1 MLRRLLIANRGE
13 IVCRIVRTARRLG
26 VTTLA
31 VYSDADRNA
40 RHVRMADEAYHL
52 GASPAADSYLNIA
65 KIVSLA
71 KRVGADAVHPGY
83 GFLSENAAFAQAC
96 VDAGLIFVGPPASA
110 IRAMGSK
117 SASKAAM
124 AAVGVPVAP
133 GYHGDDQSQPRLIAE
148 AQRVGFPL
156 IIKASA
162 GGGGKGMQVV
172 NGSDEVAAAIE
183 SAQRLARTAFGDD
196 RLLMERYFPRARH
209 VEVQVFADSHG
220 GTVSL
225 FDRDCSV
232 QRRHQKIIEEAPA
245 PGLRA
250 EVREAMSQAAIQ
262 SARAVGY
269 VGAGTVEFLV
279 DEAQQFYFMEM
290 NTRLQ
295 VEHPVTELITGIDLV
310 EWQLRIAQGERLP
323 KGQNEIRSH
332 GAAVEARLYAED
344 PAHGYLPS
352 VGRIGHLHW
361 PDSTPDLRLD
371 MGVDAGDE
379 VSTFYDPML
388 GKLIAWG
395 ESRGAAIDKLHQ
407 ALCDIEIVGVITN
420 RALLASV
427 LADEAFRAGGVAT
440 DFLGARHSLLRF
452 GEPAADEADAALA
465 GLWYATARTEGDA
478 LWADTRG
485 WRVAAPASSAWK
497 FGDRT
502 VIIESSD
509 ANHYLARVS
518 GTARASGNNSAGTAA
533 SVSGAARVEAATR
546 VGAVR
551 PSGATPEASGEYS
564 LRVLARGNDSLQVE
578 FAGQIQ
584 HVHLVE
590 AGQEL
595 HVFRGGRQVLLRL
608 ARTEDALRVT
618 AGVEEGSLLT
628 PLPGTVVAMHVA
640 SGQQVARGAPLVTV
654 EAMKME
660 HTLTAPYDGTV
671 TRVAFGLSERVA
683 AGAVLVELAPLD
695 A

>member
-1 MLRRLLIANRGE
+1 MLRRLLVANRGE
-13 IVCRIVRTARRLG
+13 IVCRIARTAQRLG
-26 VTTLA
+26 ITTIA
-31 VYSDADRNA
+31 VYSNADRNA

-52 GASPAADSYLNIA
+52 GGSPAAESYLDIA
-65 KIVSLA
+65 KILSLA

-133 GYHGDDQSQPRLIAE
+133 GYHGDDQSQQRLIAE
-148 AQRVGFPL
+148 AERVGFPL

-172 NGSDEVAAAIE
+172 NRSAEVAGAIE

-220 GTVSL
+220 GIVSL

-250 EVREAMSQAAIQ
+250 EVRAAMAQAAIQ

-269 VGAGTVEFLV
+269 AGAGTVEFLV

-295 VEHPVTELITGIDLV
+295 VEHPVTEFITGIDLV
-310 EWQLRIAQGERLP
+310 EWQLNVAQGARLP
-323 KGQNEIRSH
+323 KEQNEILSH
-332 GAAVEARLYAED
+332 GASVEARLYAED

-352 VGRIGHLHW
+352 VGRISQLHW
-361 PDSTPDLRLD
+361 PPSAPGLRLD

-379 VSTFYDPML
+379 VSPFYDPML

-395 ESRGAAIDKLHQ
+395 ESRGAAIDKLHK
-407 ALCDIEIVGVITN
+407 ALGDIEIVGVTTN
-420 RALLASV
+420 RALLSSV
-427 LADEAFRAGGVAT
+427 LADETFRAGGVAT
-440 DFLGARHSLLRF
+440 DFLGARHALLCF

-465 GLWYATARTEGDA
+465 GLWYATHQTEGDA

-485 WRVAAPASSAWK
+485 WRLAAPPRSTWV

-502 VIIESSD
+502 VVIESSGT
-509 ANHYLARVS
+509 NVYLARV
-518 GTARASGNNSAGTAA
+518 N
-533 SVSGAARVEAATR
+533 GAAGVGAATP
-546 VGAVR
+546 VGA
-551 PSGATPEASGEYS
+551 EEYS
-564 LRVLARGNDSLQVE
+564 LRVLARGDDSLQVE
-578 FAGQIQ
+578 LAGQIQ
-584 HVHLVE
+584 QVHLIE
-590 AGQEL
+590 ADQEL
-595 HVFRGGRQVLLRL
+595 HLFRGGRQVLLRL
-608 ARTEDALRVT
+608 ARTEDALQVT
-618 AGVEEGSLLT
+618 AGAEEGSLLT
-628 PLPGTVVAMHVA
+628 PLPGTVVAVHVTA
-640 SGQQVARGAPLVTV
+640 GQQVTRGAPLVTV

-671 TRVAFGLSERVA
+671 TRVAFGLAERVA
-683 AGAVLVELAPLD
+683 AGSVLVELAPLET
-695 A
+695 